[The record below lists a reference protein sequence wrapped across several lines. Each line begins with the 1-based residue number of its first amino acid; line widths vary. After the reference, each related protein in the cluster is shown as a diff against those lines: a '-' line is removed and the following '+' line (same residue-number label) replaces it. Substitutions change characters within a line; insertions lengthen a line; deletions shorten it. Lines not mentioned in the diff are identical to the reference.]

1 MPLFLE
7 YCDSEFNKKLDKYL
21 EELEN
26 GVSST
31 SVEVKKILLEIKKNR
46 DEALKKFSI
55 LYDNFDFSKK
65 NIYFNDEE
73 FENAIK
79 RVSKKEKEDLDFAS
93 KRIFEYHKLQK
104 PKEKKWKDAFGV
116 ELGWKW
122 NSLES
127 VGIYVPGGTAS
138 YPSSVLMNAIPA
150 KVAGVKNI
158 YMASPTPNG
167 DYNPLIL
174 YAAKIAGVK
183 KVFKIGGAQA
193 VGAFAYGTET
203 IPKVNKIVGP
213 GNSFVAEAKKQVFG
227 NVGIDMIA
235 GPSEILIIADE
246 NVDPKWIAIDLLS
259 QAEHDINAKCVLI
272 TDSKKVILEVK
283 KELSK
288 ILKTLKRKKIANQSW
303 EKNGAIIL
311 VKNLDQAI
319 EITNLIAPEHLEL
332 CIKNSE
338 KFLKKI
344 CNAGSVFCGN
354 WTPEAIGDY
363 VGGPNHVLPT
373 SKSSKYSSGL
383 SVLDFLKRTSILRL
397 DKNSLNSIGPYA
409 EIIAKSEG
417 LEAHARSISM
427 RMDFINSKTKK

>member
-1 MPLFLE
+1 MPLFLN
-7 YCDSEFNKKLDKYL
+7 YFDTNFNKKLDNYL
-21 EELEN
+21 EEFDIAE
-26 GVSST
+26 SFIP
-31 SVEVKKILLEIKKNR
+31 EQVKKILFEIKKNG
-46 DEALKKFSI
+46 DKALKKFSI
-55 LYDNFDFSKK
+55 LYDNFDFSNKG
-65 NIYFNDEE
+65 IFFDDEE

-79 RVSKKEKEDLDFAS
+79 RVSKREKEALDFAS
-93 KRIFEYHKLQK
+93 KRIFEYHKFQK
-104 PKEKKWKDAFGV
+104 PNERKWKDAYGV

-150 KVAGVKNI
+150 KVAGVENI

-174 YAAKIAGVK
+174 YAAKISGVK
-183 KVFKIGGAQA
+183 KIFKIGGAQA

-227 NVGIDMIA
+227 DVGIDMVA

-246 NVDPKWIAIDLLS
+246 NVDPKWVAIDLLS
-259 QAEHDINAKCVLI
+259 QAEHDVNAKCVLI
-272 TDSKKVILEVK
+272 TDSKKIADDVK
-283 KELSK
+283 KELSI

-311 VKNLDQAI
+311 VKNLDQAV
-319 EITNLIAPEHLEL
+319 EITNIIAPEHLEL
-332 CIKNSE
+332 SIKNYE
-338 KFLKKI
+338 KFEKKI
-344 CNAGSVFCGN
+344 YNAGSIFCGI

-383 SVLDFLKRTSILRL
+383 SVLDFLKRTSILKL

-417 LEAHARSISM
+417 LEAHAKSISM
-427 RMDFINSKTKK
+427 RIDFINSNTKK